1 MIAVMKTVAL
11 AVLAGFLATVA
22 PGSGAAPLDCCGTKC
37 PACAPVFCKETP
49 AVPAVK
55 APPVATLAPVPVAF
69 ATVPGFDAAE
79 LVRVALSVAAAP
91 GFLRPMRN

>member
-1 MIAVMKTVAL
+1 MKTVAL

-55 APPVATLAPVPVAF
+55 APPVATLAAASLAF
-69 ATVPGFDAAE
+69 AAVPGFGAAE
-79 LVRVALSVAAAP
+79 LVCAIRPVVAVP
-91 GFLRPMRN
+91 GFRRPMRN